1 MDTKLT
7 LKLDQEIIEKAKH
20 YASEKKI
27 SLSRIVE
34 NYLNSLTSDKENND
48 IQISPFVKSLSS
60 GIEIPADYDYKKEI
74 DNNFNRRLDTN
85 AIISSILIFR
95 YGLETSGEKNWT
107 NIYDTRNSKAAH
119 PEKGIVTIQELIIL
133 INFIIFLLES
143 ENLNNK
149 NYNFSLIKPNE
160 RIERLR

>member
-34 NYLNSLTSDKENND
+34 NYLNSLTSDKDNND

-60 GIEIPADYDYKKEI
+60 GIEIPADYDYKK
-74 DNNFNRRLDTN
+74 DRAD
-85 AIISSILIFR
+85 
-95 YGLETSGEKNWT
+95 YLEQK
-107 NIYDTRNSKAAH
+107 YK
-119 PEKGIVTIQELIIL
+119 
-133 INFIIFLLES
+133 
-143 ENLNNK
+143 
-149 NYNFSLIKPNE
+149 
-160 RIERLR
+160 